1 MTLKTQHEQHTALS
15 GASVR
20 GCSSRL
26 RPPFVQQFLFG
37 RWPIVMSAGGAPG
50 SLSGLG
56 LQWAMSFTHKAVG
69 ILPPPLF
76 FSYCVASDVLGA
88 LFDSCALGQLQSSCE
103 GEEMGNSAMGRWQTL
118 SSSFHPAG
126 NFQCPQCGPQLQ
138 SSFCNSECSWV
149 RRRHRALNNLNHK
162 GSSEVSTQSVVLLP
176 KRR

>member
-1 MTLKTQHEQHTALS
+1 MAHCDE
-15 GASVR
+15 
-20 GCSSRL
+20 C
-26 RPPFVQQFLFG
+26 
-37 RWPIVMSAGGAPG
+37 RWG
-50 SLSGLG
+50 SGLTV
-56 LQWAMSFTHKAVG
+56 WTRTPVG
-69 ILPPPLF
+69 HELYPQGGWYSPTTSVL
-76 FSYCVASDVLGA
+76 SYCVASDVLWA

-103 GEEMGNSAMGRWQTL
+103 GGEMGNSAMGRWQTL